1 MKKIK
6 TKLSSSFRE
15 INKEQKFFL
24 SILFESQVM
33 KKKKKKNIIL
43 FKAYNFL
50 FSLFPPIS
58 PQFDKNRKITFDGNR
73 SLLKT
78 LSFAMNIKINK

>member
-33 KKKKKKNIIL
+33 KKKKKKEHYIV
-43 FKAYNFL
+43 
-50 FSLFPPIS
+50 
-58 PQFDKNRKITFDGNR
+58 
-73 SLLKT
+73 
-78 LSFAMNIKINK
+78 